1 MNRSFARACAA
12 AAVLL
17 LAGAARAA
25 DRPLKLTGD
34 VSYVQTGGNTDVI
47 TVAGTDK
54 IENTNGAWKLTQE
67 GSAVWGQDEG
77 VENAGRYGVS
87 LRADRSLNERLS
99 AYALASWRRN
109 TFSGIARQFDE
120 MAGLSFHALVPTVT
134 PAVTQP
140 QHLDLELGAGLDQ
153 RLGTDDV
160 QDDFATARA
169 AALYKYYFA
178 EKTIFEAF
186 AAYLLNL
193 DNTRDS
199 ESRGRASLSAPL
211 SANFGIKLSYEAN
224 VRNLPPAGLEKLD
237 STFSAGIQV
246 SY

>member
-1 MNRSFARACAA
+1 MADGSRLTARAE
-12 AAVLL
+12 
-17 LAGAARAA
+17 
-25 DRPLKLTGD
+25 DKPLKFTGD

-47 TVAGTDK
+47 TVAGADK
-54 IENTNGAWKLTQE
+54 LESTNGPWKFTQE

-87 LRADRSLNERLS
+87 LRADRALNERLS

-109 TFSGIARQFDE
+109 TFSGISRQFDE
-120 MAGLSFHALVPTVT
+120 MAGLSFHALVPAVT
-134 PAVTQP
+134 PNVTQP
-140 QHLDLELGAGLDQ
+140 QQLDLEAGAGLDQ
-153 RLGTDDV
+153 RLGTDGV

-178 EKTIFEAF
+178 EKTTFEAL

-193 DNTRDS
+193 DNTKDS
-199 ESRGRASLSAPL
+199 EARGRVALSAPL
-211 SANFGIKLSYEAN
+211 SANFGIKLGYEAN
-224 VRNLPPAGLEKLD
+224 VRNQPPAGLEKLD
-237 STFSAGIQV
+237 SIFSAGIQV